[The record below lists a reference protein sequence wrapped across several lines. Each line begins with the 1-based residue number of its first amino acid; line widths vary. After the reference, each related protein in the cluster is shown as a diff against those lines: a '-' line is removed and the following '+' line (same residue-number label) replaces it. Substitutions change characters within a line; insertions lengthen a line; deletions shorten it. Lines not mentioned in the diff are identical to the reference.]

1 MEYIIGFIIGLI
13 VGIVIVLA
21 INSIRQ
27 RHREQD
33 INNMTDAFSA
43 LSFEALTRSSDELIK
58 RAEEV
63 LSKKTSES
71 EKDLTEKKKSIDE
84 HLKGVEDNLQKVER
98 VVTAFEKDRA
108 EKFGEIDKQLK
119 NVVEQTGKLQD
130 TTGKLQIALSSSKM
144 RGQWGERMA
153 EDVLRVAGFIEGI
166 NYLKQTTQETVST
179 RPDYTFYLPRDL
191 KVNMDVKFPLDNYI
205 AHYNATADVDK
216 EKCKTQFLRDVKQ
229 RIKEVTGRDY
239 INPEEN
245 TVDYVLVFIPNEQVY
260 SFIQENDRSIVD
272 EALKNKVVLCSPIT
286 LYAILAIIR
295 QAVENFNIEKTADQI
310 LSLLGA
316 FRKQWKAFGTSL
328 EKMGKKIEEA
338 HDEYNRLNTTR
349 RRQLDRPLE
358 KIDAI
363 RTERGITEASLPEA
377 ELLSIESPEEN
388 DS

>member
-33 INNMTDAFSA
+33 INNMKDAFSA
-43 LSFEALTRSSDELIK
+43 LSFEALTKSSDELIK

-71 EKDLTEKKKSIDE
+71 EKELTEKKKSIDE

-179 RPDYTFYLPRDL
+179 RPDYTFFLPRDL

>member
-13 VGIVIVLA
+13 VGTVIVLA
-21 INSIRQ
+21 INGIRQ
-27 RHREQD
+27 KHHIQD
-33 INNMTDAFSA
+33 INNMKDAFSA
-43 LSFEALTRSSDELIK
+43 LSFEALTKSSDELIK

-71 EKDLTEKKKSIDE
+71 EKEMAEKKKSIDE

-166 NYLKQTTQETVST
+166 NYLKQTTQETVNT
-179 RPDYTFYLPRDL
+179 RPDYTFFLPQDL
-191 KVNMDVKFPLDNYI
+191 KINMDVKFPLDNYI
-205 AHYNATADVDK
+205 AHYNAIADVDK

-229 RIKEVTGRDY
+229 RIKEVTNRDY

-260 SFIQENDRSIVD
+260 SFIQENDSSIID
-272 EALKNKVVLCSPIT
+272 DALKNKVVLCSPIT

-310 LSLLGA
+310 LSLLGT
-316 FRKQWKAFGTSL
+316 FKKQWEAFCTSL
-328 EKMGKKIEEA
+328 EKMGKRIEEA
-338 HDEYNRLNTTR
+338 HNEYNKLISTR
-349 RRQLDRPLE
+349 RRQLERPLE
-358 KIDAI
+358 KIDDL

-377 ELLSIESPEEN
+377 ELLSIESPEES
-388 DS
+388 DR

>member
-1 MEYIIGFIIGLI
+1 MEYIIGFIVGLI
-13 VGIVIVLA
+13 VGVVIVLA

-27 RHREQD
+27 RHRIQD
-33 INNMTDAFSA
+33 INNMKDAFSA